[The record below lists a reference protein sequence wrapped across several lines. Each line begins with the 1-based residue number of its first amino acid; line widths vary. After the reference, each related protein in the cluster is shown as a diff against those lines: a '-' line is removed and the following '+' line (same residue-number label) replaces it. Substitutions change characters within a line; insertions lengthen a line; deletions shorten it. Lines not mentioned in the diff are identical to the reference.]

1 MRCLALLLFVV
12 VSVGSY
18 SATPETSGATKGSPS
33 IKGRASSEPE
43 KRPGATEQNPA
54 FVRLTEDPDDA
65 RRRQAREE
73 KAEKREADDLIALQ
87 AAASAAQAQV
97 GIASWTV
104 VLSAIG
110 TIALLVTIL
119 FSYRSVE
126 HASAAAEAAGDSAN
140 AARAN
145 AESSRRQERAY
156 VFVEVLQRDAP
167 QALNHSGGEGE
178 KNRVRIKFANLGNTP
193 ASVVRIDAAVVYN
206 NSVPE
211 QLHEDR
217 PLEGVPVP
225 IGIAKGEAH
234 VSDPLFRLT
243 TVNTKVF
250 WPERCEPL

>member
-1 MRCLALLLFVV
+1 M
-12 VSVGSY
+12 
-18 SATPETSGATKGSPS
+18 
-33 IKGRASSEPE
+33 
-43 KRPGATEQNPA
+43 
-54 FVRLTEDPDDA
+54 EDPDDA
-65 RRRQAREE
+65 RRRQARED
-73 KAEKREADDLIALQ
+73 KADKREADDLIAQQ

-97 GIASWTV
+97 GIATWTV

-110 TIALLVTIL
+110 TIALITTIW

-126 HASAAAEAAGDSAN
+126 HASAAAKAAGDSAK
-140 AARAN
+140 AAQIN

-156 VFVEVLQRDAP
+156 VFAEVLQRDAP
-167 QALNHSGGEGE
+167 QALNHSAGDGE

-193 ASVVRIDAAVVYN
+193 ASVVRIDATVVYT

-225 IGIAKGEAH
+225 IGIAKGDAH

-243 TVNTKVF
+243 TATHEGLLTGTMRAFVIGVIAYEDVFSDVHSTGFCWEMKVPKATRVGF
-250 WPERCEPL
+250 VPVRSSLNYRT